1 LYCKYLHI
9 VFLIS
14 FATTLFC
21 QKNTGKDH
29 SRTIIFDHYGVPQGF
44 AGSQAICIKKA
55 KDGFLW
61 IGTEQGLLRYDGHR
75 FKTYRANPL
84 DSTSL
89 SSNYISKMEEDRH
102 GRLWFSALPDINVFD
117 TGNKKCKK
125 VTIPKE
131 SDNEKKPNIYSFK
144 YDERNDVMWI
154 GTNKGLFY
162 SQGKEIRLHKEF
174 IDGKISEDAVFSIE
188 IDKNGI
194 MWLAGND
201 GLWRHNP
208 NTCDANAFHRPGKNP
223 DVPNDDGFFS
233 SYYDQKNNI
242 IWIGSWLY
250 GLMKFD
256 IKTQKMSNFTYADV
270 TKIQNAIL
278 TINQSGIAGE
288 EHILWLG
295 TTYGVKTFDCITH
308 TFTDYKTEDHN
319 DIKGV
324 PGAGFCFEPT
334 RTEGMWIGT
343 YRGLHRYDSFK
354 QNVKDIY
361 TPLPDGQSD
370 WVLDNICFE
379 RGSQRDSIMWLSI
392 RYNSFFRYDLIQ
404 KKVAPIPSILK
415 KYCDKV
421 GPNTLIIDSKN
432 ILWLSSYYKGLV
444 GYDLND
450 KKIIV
455 PEYKIGQKEIPKA
468 LKMVEDE
475 EGNLWLG
482 SATGMYIYH
491 RKQNEITEQAD
502 IRHFLEQNKLLTYT
516 FSFTKDHAGKFWII
530 GTQKHEDKD
539 VLFNFDPGNK
549 IFNMYTQENHPE
561 LKILKT
567 LEAIESISEEKLVL
581 TSFNGFCVINTF
593 PDTLTFRLF
602 ENYNGKPLGGLKNI
616 YSDPSGNVW
625 MSTDYG
631 VARFDPFT
639 STVTNF
645 TYYNSNMGLTPNP
658 DISYSKK
665 TNTIYIGQA
674 QAVNSIALDSLSIA
688 PAGRILLSDLH
699 IDQYNL
705 NGMPESGHVFD
716 LNHDQNSLYF
726 EFTNLNFTNAQNNS
740 YQYKFGDKKGEW
752 KVMSDNTLQFN
763 NLGYG
768 NYTLTVKA
776 ENSFGLKSPNEFL
789 IFINIAP
796 PFWRTWWFNG
806 LIISLI
812 SLFIFS
818 IFKYR
823 DVQRQKLDKLRHTLA
838 RDLHDDMG
846 STLSHIRMMSER
858 ESMRKEANQ
867 SFKTI
872 SDKTAEVMNNMTEI
886 IWSINPKNDSLKNII
901 GRIQEFAIDT
911 LEPMGMEIYFDIDE
925 VPRNIKLNPEQRRHF
940 YLIFKEAINNT
951 AKYSKATKVN
961 FSFKMIN
968 KKMTLK
974 FRDNGVGFDPLMIKR
989 GNGLKNMESR
999 AKLLHGNLMVKTG
1012 QAGTSIALSFTK

>member
-1 LYCKYLHI
+1 M
-9 VFLIS
+9 
-14 FATTLFC
+14 ATTLFC
-21 QKNTGKDH
+21 QKNTGKDQR
-29 SRTIIFDHYGVPQGF
+29 RTIIFDHYGVPQGF

-75 FKTYRANPL
+75 FKTFRANPS
-84 DSTSL
+84 DSTTL
-89 SSNYISKMEEDRH
+89 SSNYISKMELDRH
-102 GRLWFSALPDINVFD
+102 GRLWFSAFPDINVFD
-117 TGNKKCKK
+117 TGIGKCKK
-125 VTIPKE
+125 VSIPTE
-131 SDNEKKPNIYSFK
+131 SDKEKTPKIYSFK

-154 GTNKGLFY
+154 GTNKGLLY
-162 SQGKEIRLHKEF
+162 SQGKDIRIHNEF
-174 IDGKISEDAVFSIE
+174 IEGGNNTDAILSIE

-194 MWLAGND
+194 MWLAGSK
-201 GLWRHNP
+201 GLRRYDP
-208 NTCDANAFHRPGKNP
+208 KTCTTFSFHRPGRNNGKLNE
-223 DVPNDDGFFS
+223 DGFFS
-233 SYYDQKNNI
+233 SYFDQKNDI
-242 IWIGSWLY
+242 IWIGGWVH

-256 IKTQKMSNFTYADV
+256 IKTQKMSDYTFADV
-270 TKIQNAIL
+270 NKIQNTVL
-278 TINQSGIAGE
+278 TINQSGFAGE
-288 EHILWLG
+288 ENILWLG
-295 TTYGVKTFDCITH
+295 TNYGVKTFDILTN
-308 TFTDYKTEDHN
+308 TFTDYKSDEHN

-324 PGAGFCFEPT
+324 PGLGFCFEPT

-343 YRGLHRYDSFK
+343 YKGLHRYDPFK
-354 QNVKDIY
+354 QNVKVIN
-361 TPLPDGQSD
+361 TSLPGGQSD
-370 WVLDNICFE
+370 WALGDVCFE
-379 RGSQRDSIMWLSI
+379 QGSQRDSIIWFSI
-392 RYNSFFRYDLIQ
+392 DYISFFRYDLVQ
-404 KKVAPIPSILK
+404 KKLAPIPAVLK
-415 KYCDKV
+415 KYCDNV
-421 GPNTLIIDSKN
+421 APNTLYIDSKN
-432 ILWLSSYYKGLV
+432 ILWLSSYHKGLV
-444 GYDLND
+444 GYDLD
-450 KKIIV
+450 EKKLIL
-455 PEYKIGQKEIPKA
+455 PELKIRQKEIPLV
-468 LKMVEDE
+468 LKITEDS

-482 SATGMYIYH
+482 STSGMYIYH
-491 RKQNEITEQAD
+491 RGRNEISEQAD
-502 IRHFLEQNKLLTYT
+502 IRQFLDQNKLVAHV
-516 FSFTKDHAGKFWII
+516 FNFTVDYNGKVWII
-530 GTQKHEDKD
+530 ATYKRKEED

-549 IFNMYTQENHPE
+549 IFNIHMQKNHPE
-561 LKILKT
+561 LRILKN
-567 LEAIESISEEKLVL
+567 LESIESISEEKLVL

-602 ENYNGKPLGGLKNI
+602 ESYNDKPLGGFKNI
-616 YSDPSGNVW
+616 CSEPSGNVW

-631 VARFDPFT
+631 VTRFNPAT

-645 TYYNSNMGLTPNP
+645 TYYNSNIGLTPNP

-665 TNTIYIGQA
+665 TNTIFIGQA
-674 QAVNSIALDSLSIA
+674 QALNTIALDSLNIA
-688 PAGRILLSDLH
+688 PAGKILLSDLH

-705 NGMPESGHVFD
+705 NKIPESGHVLD
-716 LNHDQNSLYF
+716 LNYDQNSLYF

-768 NYTLTVKA
+768 NYKLIVKA

-789 IFINIAP
+789 LYINIAP

-806 LIISLI
+806 LIIGII
-812 SLFIFS
+812 SLFIYS

-872 SDKTAEVMNNMTEI
+872 ADKTAEVMNNMTEI

-901 GRIQEFAIDT
+901 ERIQEFAIDN

-925 VPRNIKLNPEQRRHF
+925 VPGNIKLNPEHRRHF

-951 AKYSKATKVN
+951 AKYSRATRVN
-961 FSFKMIN
+961 FSFKMEN
-968 KKMTLK
+968 KKMILK
-974 FRDNGVGFDPLMIKR
+974 FNDNGLGFDPMMIKR

-999 AKLLHGNLMVKTG
+999 ALALNAKININTDERGTQISLL
-1012 QAGTSIALSFTK
+1012 F